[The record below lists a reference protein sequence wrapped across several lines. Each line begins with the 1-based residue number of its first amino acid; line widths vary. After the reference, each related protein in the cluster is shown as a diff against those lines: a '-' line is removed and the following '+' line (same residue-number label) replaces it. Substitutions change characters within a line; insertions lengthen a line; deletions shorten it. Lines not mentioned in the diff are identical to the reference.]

1 MVDRP
6 EVEALK
12 RRLAETRG
20 RVLDARPRGVHVT
33 GDVQRAFEASAKVQ
47 EAWLTIVLAELSE
60 VLPDLDREDVVTW
73 RWLCGWEEHTVARL
87 VCMLRR
93 AGGVARG

>member
-33 GDVQRAFEASAKVQ
+33 GDVQ

-60 VLPDLDREDVVTW
+60 VLPDLDRGDVATW

-93 AGGVARG
+93 AGEVTRG